1 MLTKNEAVLIEILR
15 QEENMILMRGI
26 ELRLKVVR

>member
-1 MLTKNEAVLIEILR
+1 MLTTNEAVLIEILR